1 MKELK
6 VGVIGAGGR
15 FIHSHLPAYVK
26 IPEARLVAIADPSDI
41 ALKRVMREIKNV
53 FPREIEKLRSN
64 GFDNMAERLRNIM
77 TSIKIYK
84 DYREMLE
91 KEDLDLVDICTP
103 HKFHKPIAIN
113 SLKSGAN
120 VMVEKP
126 MSRTYIEALEIVET
140 VKETGKMFQVNE
152 DYVFAGGFYQF
163 HKLVEANIIGEPG
176 YLIVPCSHS
185 GPEGKE
191 WFWSPEIGG
200 GGSLLD
206 LGSHAINVAW
216 FLIGFDK
223 KPVLVKAEKF
233 TGITIKSRFRYIAGM
248 FREINVEDDAH
259 VLIKFENERNGSWT
273 TALIEA
279 SWSGCEYECTMMFGS
294 KGILKVK
301 GAGEKA
307 IIDHIDYL
315 GSRKTIEV
323 SQKLIFENTAI
334 CEISN
339 MCKCIINGRKS
350 FLNEKIGAEVM
361 AIIDSAYYSEIN
373 GRKTIT
379 LDEFKQFAVKLIEKY
394 GEKASDEFIKMK
406 VNHFASS
413 K

>member
-1 MKELK
+1 
-6 VGVIGAGGR
+6 
-15 FIHSHLPAYVK
+15 
-26 IPEARLVAIADPSDI
+26 
-41 ALKRVMREIKNV
+41 
-53 FPREIEKLRSN
+53 
-64 GFDNMAERLRNIM
+64 
-77 TSIKIYK
+77 
-84 DYREMLE
+84 
-91 KEDLDLVDICTP
+91 
-103 HKFHKPIAIN
+103 
-113 SLKSGAN
+113 
-120 VMVEKP
+120 
-126 MSRTYIEALEIVET
+126 
-140 VKETGKMFQVNE
+140 
-152 DYVFAGGFYQF
+152 
-163 HKLVEANIIGEPG
+163 
-176 YLIVPCSHS
+176 
-185 GPEGKE
+185 
-191 WFWSPEIGG
+191 
-200 GGSLLD
+200 
-206 LGSHAINVAW
+206 
-216 FLIGFDK
+216 
-223 KPVLVKAEKF
+223 
-233 TGITIKSRFRYIAGM
+233 
-248 FREINVEDDAH
+248 
-259 VLIKFENERNGSWT
+259 
-273 TALIEA
+273 
-279 SWSGCEYECTMMFGS
+279 MFGS

-373 GRKTIT
+373 GRKAVT